1 MLDFNLILKSFFLI
15 TNKFFYK
22 QAMDEKFNLTIK
34 DFEIIKELGSGN
46 FGKVKLVKKIST

>member
-1 MLDFNLILKSFFLI
+1 
-15 TNKFFYK
+15 
-22 QAMDEKFNLTIK
+22 MDEKFNLTIK